1 MTSTRTISTRTTTT
15 TEPSPVTVTALG
27 PSSEA
32 DRPREGGRRT
42 GLGPPGRA
50 RSGRGLA
57 VVDWTGRKPGE
68 RRDPGRAARSH
79 RDGRLQPP
87 AGAQRLQ
94 PRDVERSA
102 RGGGGAGPRP
112 GVRAIV
118 FRGAGEEA
126 FASGA
131 DISEF
136 RENRKDR
143 ASAEAYNART
153 AAAAHAMETCPK
165 PTVAMIYGYCMGGA
179 VATAMA
185 CDLRFSADTG
195 KFGIP
200 AGRLGIIY
208 GLHAVKR
215 LVSLVGP
222 ATAKDILFSARL
234 LDAQEALRVGF
245 VQRVVPAAELDGLH
259 LRLPR
264 PRRRQRAAH
273 RSGREG
279 DRRGH
284 RRGRGRREAGRHRA
298 ASSCGPSR
306 ARTTRKARPRSW
318 RSGGPG
324 SSAGSPARGRG
335 ARSPRRALPRC
346 RRSGVSGA
354 WRRSFAGVPAFP
366 VRATHRPS
374 AGRPS

>member
-1 MTSTRTISTRTTTT
+1 VSDEI
-15 TEPSPVTVTALG
+15 L
-27 PSSEA
+27 
-32 DRPREGGRRT
+32 
-42 GLGPPGRA
+42 
-50 RSGRGLA
+50 
-57 VVDWTGRKPGE
+57 
-68 RRDPGRAARSH
+68 
-79 RDGRLQPP
+79 
-87 AGAQRLQ
+87 
-94 PRDVERSA
+94 VERHGPIATVVFNRPQVRNAFNLAMWSA
-102 RGGGGAGPRP
+102 LPGVVEGLVRDP

-165 PTVAMIYGYCMGGA
+165 PTVAMIHGYCMGGA
-179 VATAMA
+179 VATALA

-245 VQRVVPAAELDGLH
+245 VQRVVPAAELSAYTYDYLGRVADNAPLTVQGAKVIVEAIVEDGGVAKQDDIAH
-259 LRLPR
+259 LQLRAFESEDYKEGTAAFLEKRR
-264 PRRRQRAAH
+264 PRFV
-273 RSGREG
+273 GR
-279 DRRGH
+279 
-284 RRGRGRREAGRHRA
+284 
-298 ASSCGPSR
+298 
-306 ARTTRKARPRSW
+306 
-318 RSGGPG
+318 
-324 SSAGSPARGRG
+324 
-335 ARSPRRALPRC
+335 
-346 RRSGVSGA
+346 
-354 WRRSFAGVPAFP
+354 
-366 VRATHRPS
+366 
-374 AGRPS
+374 

>member
-1 MTSTRTISTRTTTT
+1 VSDEILV
-15 TEPSPVTVTALG
+15 E
-27 PSSEA
+27 
-32 DRPREGGRRT
+32 RT
-42 GLGPPGRA
+42 GRIATVVFNRPHVRNAFNLSMWSALPGVVE
-50 RSGRGLA
+50 GLA
-57 VVDWTGRKPGE
+57 
-68 RRDPGRAARSH
+68 RDS
-79 RDGRLQPP
+79 D
-87 AGAQRLQ
+87 
-94 PRDVERSA
+94 
-102 RGGGGAGPRP
+102 
-112 GVRAIV
+112 VRAIV

-153 AAAAHAMETCPK
+153 AAAARAMESCPK

-234 LDAQEALRVGF
+234 LDAQEALRAGF
-245 VQRVVPAAELDGLH
+245 VQRVVPAAELAGYTYDYLGRVVENAPLTIQGAKLIVEAIVEDGGVARQDEIAQLQ
-259 LRLPR
+259 LRAFESEDYREGTAAFLEKRR
-264 PRRRQRAAH
+264 PRFV
-273 RSGREG
+273 GR
-279 DRRGH
+279 
-284 RRGRGRREAGRHRA
+284 
-298 ASSCGPSR
+298 
-306 ARTTRKARPRSW
+306 
-318 RSGGPG
+318 
-324 SSAGSPARGRG
+324 
-335 ARSPRRALPRC
+335 
-346 RRSGVSGA
+346 
-354 WRRSFAGVPAFP
+354 
-366 VRATHRPS
+366 
-374 AGRPS
+374 